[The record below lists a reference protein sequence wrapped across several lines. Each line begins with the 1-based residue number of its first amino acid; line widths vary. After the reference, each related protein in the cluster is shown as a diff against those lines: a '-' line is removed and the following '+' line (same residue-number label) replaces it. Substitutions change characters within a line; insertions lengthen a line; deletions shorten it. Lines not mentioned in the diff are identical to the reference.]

1 MPRKGE
7 GIYGG
12 NGGGV
17 NIPSGEGKRRSKP
30 IMEKI
35 HMLADARGG
44 HYLIKKWDE
53 LPDESKADSYSSNS

>member
-1 MPRKGE
+1 MNATTYKLLR
-7 GIYGG
+7 G
-12 NGGGV
+12 NK
-17 NIPSGEGKRRSKP
+17 IKP

-44 HYLIKKWDE
+44 HYLIKKWNE